1 MTVVAGN
8 RFERGIDRFVRWVI
22 LPVTGIVP
30 VLVRTGLL
38 FAGFAALWAGF
49 FAALVLDPATLDR
62 AWQAVAG
69 LPLAVQAIVWLL
81 FLPLTAGLWVWQ
93 TDWPLVVRLVLIA
106 GIAGWN
112 LLTFLPRRGATASAT
127 PTGAVA
133 PATPDASEQGRSSVD

>member
-38 FAGFAALWAGF
+38 FVGFAALWVGF
-49 FAALVLDPATLDR
+49 FAALVFDPATLDR
-62 AWQAVAG
+62 VWQAVAG
-69 LPLAVQAIVWLL
+69 LPLVAQAVVWLL

-93 TDWPLVVRLVLIA
+93 TDWPLAVRVVLIV
-106 GIAGWN
+106 GVAGWN
-112 LLTFLPRRGATASAT
+112 LLVFLPRRGAA
-127 PTGAVA
+127 A
-133 PATPDASEQGRSSVD
+133 PAVTE

>member
-8 RFERGIDRFVRWVI
+8 RFERGVDRFVRWVI

-38 FAGFAALWAGF
+38 FVGFAVLWAAF
-49 FAALVLDPATLDR
+49 FAALVLDPGALDR
-62 AWQAVAG
+62 AWQAIAG
-69 LPLAVQAIVWLL
+69 LPLVAQAVVWLL

-93 TDWPLVVRLVLIA
+93 TDWPLVARLLLVV

-112 LLTFLPRRGATASAT
+112 LLTFLPRRGAA
-127 PTGAVA
+127 A
-133 PATPDASEQGRSSVD
+133 PAVTE

>member
-38 FAGFAALWAGF
+38 FVGFAALWVGF
-49 FAALVLDPATLDR
+49 FAALVFDPATLDR
-62 AWQAVAG
+62 VWQAVAG
-69 LPLAVQAIVWLL
+69 LPLVAQAVVWLL

-93 TDWPLVVRLVLIA
+93 TDWPLAVRLALVV

-112 LLTFLPRRGATASAT
+112 LLTFLPRRGAAA
-127 PTGAVA
+127 PVA
-133 PATPDASEQGRSSVD
+133 PAAPVDTD

>member
-38 FAGFAALWAGF
+38 FAGFAALWAAF
-49 FAALVLDPATLDR
+49 FAALVLDPTILDR
-62 AWQAVAG
+62 AWQAITG
-69 LPLAVQAIVWLL
+69 LPLVVQAVVWLL

-93 TDWPLVVRLVLIA
+93 TDWPLAVRLVLIV

-112 LLTFLPRRGATASAT
+112 LLVFLPRRGAAAL
-127 PTGAVA
+127 AV
-133 PATPDASEQGRSSVD
+133 TE